1 MNSSNL
7 KYYNTL
13 ILIEIIEMV
22 EIMVKIISETI
33 IKMVEMVTII
43 IITTMAETDLETIID
58 VHQMKKELRK
68 TSKTLLLLK
77 QISKRSQLVNI
88 AEILINKK
96 IIANMMKIEVLR
108 KNQEEIKRI
117 IL

>member
-1 MNSSNL
+1 
-7 KYYNTL
+7 
-13 ILIEIIEMV
+13 
-22 EIMVKIISETI
+22 
-33 IKMVEMVTII
+33 
-43 IITTMAETDLETIID
+43 
-58 VHQMKKELRK
+58 MKKELRK